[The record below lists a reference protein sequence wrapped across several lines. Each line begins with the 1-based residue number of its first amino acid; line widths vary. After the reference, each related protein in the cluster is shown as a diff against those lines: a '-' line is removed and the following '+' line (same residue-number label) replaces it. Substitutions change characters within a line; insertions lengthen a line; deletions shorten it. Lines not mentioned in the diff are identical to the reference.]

1 MSDMFYLASAFNAD
15 ISEWDTSSVTIM
27 RYMFYEASAWLA
39 SYARLDV
46 VAGSS
51 DDGPPSAWYRVP
63 FANND
68 YLMDAVNACLD
79 YDHTGIACCSKTH
92 DTNCDS
98 STVADRRCGVAGCLE
113 MPLWNTSS
121 VTSMSDMFYEASAFN
136 ADISEWDTSSVT
148 SMSDM
153 FYLASAFNADISGW
167 DTSSVTSMEYMFYE
181 ASAFNADISGWD
193 TSSVTDM
200 RYMFDYA
207 KAFNADI
214 SEWDTS
220 SVTSM
225 EFMFHGALAFNADIS
240 GWNTSS
246 VTDMGVMFAKASA
259 FNADISEWDTSS
271 VTDMGDMFHE
281 ASAFNADIS
290 EWDTSSV
297 TDMRGMFHAS
307 AWLDSCTRSDGD
319 TSTDGPP
326 SAWDCIWDVAGSSA
340 QNATAVPPPPPSP
353 SSPPPPKSF
362 VFLADYE
369 SSAGRVS
376 VLTALVVILLSAL

>member
-1 MSDMFYLASAFNAD
+1 LFTLETHASSWAQLRSPSLVMVARFLLIVVLFVCGA
-15 ISEWDTSSVTIM
+15 
-27 RYMFYEASAWLA
+27 EA
-39 SYARLDV
+39 
-46 VAGSS
+46 
-51 DDGPPSAWYRVP
+51 VP
-63 FANND
+63 FANRND
-68 YLMDAVNACLD
+68 LKTAVDNCLA
-79 YDHTGIACCSKTH
+79 YDNTGVACCGLAY
-92 DTNCDS
+92 DS
-98 STVADRRCGVAGCLE
+98 SCGDPSNARCGAAGCDE
-113 MPLWNTSS
+113 MPS
-121 VTSMSDMFYEASAFN
+121 
-136 ADISEWDTSSVT
+136 
-148 SMSDM
+148 
-153 FYLASAFNADISGW
+153 
-167 DTSSVTSMEYMFYE
+167 
-181 ASAFNADISGWD
+181 
-193 TSSVTDM
+193 
-200 RYMFDYA
+200 
-207 KAFNADI
+207 
-214 SEWDTS
+214 
-220 SVTSM
+220 
-225 EFMFHGALAFNADIS
+225 
-240 GWNTSS
+240 
-246 VTDMGVMFAKASA
+246 
-259 FNADISEWDTSS
+259 WDTSS

>member
-1 MSDMFYLASAFNAD
+1 M
-15 ISEWDTSSVTIM
+15 
-27 RYMFYEASAWLA
+27 
-39 SYARLDV
+39 
-46 VAGSS
+46 
-51 DDGPPSAWYRVP
+51 
-63 FANND
+63 
-68 YLMDAVNACLD
+68 
-79 YDHTGIACCSKTH
+79 
-92 DTNCDS
+92 
-98 STVADRRCGVAGCLE
+98 E
-113 MPLWNTSS
+113 MPLWN
-121 VTSMSDMFYEASAFN
+121 
-136 ADISEWDTSSVT
+136 
-148 SMSDM
+148 
-153 FYLASAFNADISGW
+153 
-167 DTSSVTSMEYMFYE
+167 
-181 ASAFNADISGWD
+181 

-259 FNADISEWDTSS
+259 FNADIS
-271 VTDMGDMFHE
+271 G
-281 ASAFNADIS
+281 
-290 EWDTSSV
+290 WDTSSV

-326 SAWDCIWDVAGSSA
+326 SAWDCIWDVAGSST
-340 QNATAVPPPPPSP
+340 QNATAVPPPPTSP
-353 SSPPPPKSF
+353 PTPPPPKSF

-376 VLTALVVILLSAL
+376 VLTVFVVILLSAL